1 MLGSLRSN
9 RLLWGCAGLGFL
21 IVAAAGLWTALE
33 TSAGLDGV
41 QTGLG
46 FEIDL
51 TTVPPTLLV
60 PVTDDSMRQIRA
72 EIVAQEI
79 AAAPLGSYV
88 RITDDAGKTF
98 LGTFLNRDPDHVEL
112 MNCLTREVVPGPH
125 GIQQC
130 KTSHVPLQSFPR
142 ESIAGFTAFY
152 PPAPG
157 YAASDLPG
165 DWSPAT
171 IGEIVYRDGS
181 RQRWGQPPSPRGPGD
196 ATESLEIG
204 VLPAKFVEPPV
215 GALSPE

>member
-46 FEIDL
+46 FEIDF

-60 PVTDDSMRQIRA
+60 PVTDDSMRQTRA
-72 EIVAQEI
+72 EVTALEI
-79 AAAPLGSYV
+79 AATPLGSYV
-88 RITDDAGKTF
+88 RITDDTGMTF
-98 LGTFLNRDPDHVEL
+98 DGTLISRDANQMEL
-112 MNCLTREVVPGPH
+112 MNCLTKEVVPGPH
-125 GIQQC
+125 GIRQL
-130 KTSHVPLQSFPR
+130 KTSHVPLLSFAR
-142 ESIAGFTAFY
+142 GRIAGFTALY

-157 YAASDLPG
+157 YAAPDLPG